1 MITQAELELET
12 YDFGRGR
19 AAKIMEANEERGNAA
34 NNGYSKAIYRRFV
47 VPLAEIIR
55 EDVTTKK
62 PGRRKAHVSLLE
74 TMDPEAVAYLA
85 VRQAMN
91 MLLTGGGADNS
102 GRVLIQKVGKAVFHE
117 HLLSMFEEAE
127 PALFHTIA
135 NDLDRRLSKSERHR
149 VTVFKTQAA
158 AKGIVVPD
166 WGSGNCDQV
175 GAYLIDQLDK
185 LGMVDTA
192 YTLDRTGSRHRT
204 HIEVVLSDEV
214 QSLIASIKGHL
225 VETMP
230 YYLPCVEQPKEW
242 VNVRDGGFHTKEMRR
257 LNPFAVRSLSY
268 REEGDYPEADV
279 SIPLAA
285 INALQNTGWQING
298 KMLDVVKD
306 VARHYDMEEILSQ
319 AEFPAPQK
327 PGWLIDSMKS
337 ENMTAEQ
344 LEEFVAW
351 KREKAEW
358 FTQMKLRGT
367 KYGRFYTAITVAEK
381 FREFPAIYF
390 VYFADFRGRL
400 YAQTTGVSPQGSDMQ
415 KALIR
420 FAEGKPLSN
429 AKAEDWFCI
438 NGANRFGFD
447 KGTLAERV
455 EWVMERED
463 MIRAFAEDP
472 INNRG
477 WQEADKPLQFLAWA
491 MEFNE
496 WRKQPEGF
504 VSHIPVGMDGT
515 CNGLQ
520 NFSAM
525 LRDEVGG
532 AATNLIPSERPKDIY
547 QMVADVCATL
557 LDKHRIA
564 MFETDDAG
572 TPLLGVL
579 TEKGV
584 RLVAYREKWMNHGM
598 NRKLVKRSVM
608 TLPYGSTR
616 FSCADFIVS
625 DYMKMGLIPEF
636 AKEEYSEA
644 AQYLSHHVW
653 EAIGHVVVKASEAMK
668 WLQQA
673 TKPILADRNDV
684 RWVSP
689 SGFPVIQT
697 YQSVEEHRIHTQ
709 LCGGAKLRT
718 FAETATPDK
727 NRHKNGVA
735 PNFIHSFDA
744 GHLHLVAVAAARM
757 GMALAMIHD
766 DYGTHADDAEAF
778 YHIIRWEFVRMYEKA
793 DYLQDFADR
802 YDLPEPPAKG
812 NLDLRLVLESPYFF
826 S

>member
-19 AAKIMEANEERGNAA
+19 AAKIMEANEGRGNAA
-34 NNGYSKAIYRRFV
+34 NNGYSKAIYRRFI
-47 VPLAEIIR
+47 VPLAEIIK
-55 EDVTTKK
+55 EDVTTKR

-74 TMDPEAVAYLA
+74 PMDAEAVAYIA
-85 VRQAMN
+85 VRQTMN
-91 MLLTGGGADNS
+91 LLLAGHTEKTG
-102 GRVLIQKVGKAVFHE
+102 RLLIQKVGKAVFHE

-158 AKGIVVPD
+158 AKGIPVPE

-185 LGMVDTA
+185 LGMVETA
-192 YTLDRTGSRHRT
+192 YTLDRTGSKHRT
-204 HIEVVLSDEV
+204 HIEVVLSSEV
-214 QSLIASIKGHL
+214 MELIESIKGHL

-230 YYLPCVEQPKEW
+230 YYLPCVEKPKDW

-257 LNPFAVRSLSY
+257 LNPFAIRSASY
-268 REEGDYPEADV
+268 RQEEDYPEADV
-279 SIPLAA
+279 SVPLAA
-285 INALQNTGWQING
+285 INALQATEWQVNG
-298 KMLDVVKD
+298 AMLDVIKD

-319 AEFPAPQK
+319 AEFPAPMK

-344 LEEFVAW
+344 LEEFVSW

-367 KYGRFYTAITVAEK
+367 KFGRFHTAITVAEK
-381 FREFPAIYF
+381 FRQFPAIYF

-400 YAQTTGVSPQGSDMQ
+400 YAQTTGISPQGSDMQ
-415 KALIR
+415 KALLR
-420 FAEGKPLSN
+420 FAEGKPLPDAN
-429 AKAEDWFCI
+429 AVKWFLV

-447 KGTLAERV
+447 KDTLEARAA
-455 EWVMERED
+455 WVMEREQMFVD
-463 MIRAFAEDP
+463 FAADP

-477 WQEADKPLQFLAWA
+477 WQEADKPLQFLAWC
-491 MEFNE
+491 MEFAE
-496 WRKQPEGF
+496 YIRDPENF

-532 AATNLIPSERPKDIY
+532 AATNLVPSDKPNDIY
-547 QMVADVCATL
+547 QMVANVVATL
-557 LDKHRIA
+557 LEAHTIPTFVSNAEGEEREKA
-564 MFETDDAG
+564 MAKRE
-572 TPLLGVL
+572 
-579 TEKGV
+579 
-584 RLVAYREKWMNHGM
+584 RLVTYRSKWMNHGM

-653 EAIGHVVVKASEAMK
+653 DAIGHVVVKASEAMK

-673 TKPILADRNDV
+673 TKPILAEHNDV

-689 SGFPVIQT
+689 SGFPVVQT

-709 LCGGAKLRT
+709 LCGAAKLRT
-718 FAETATPDK
+718 FVETAQPDK

-744 GHLHLVAVAAARM
+744 AHLHLVAVAAARM

-766 DYGTHADDAEAF
+766 DYGTHPADAEAF

-793 DYLQDFADR
+793 DYLQEFADR

-812 NLDLRLVLESPYFF
+812 TLDLRLVLDSPYFF

>member
-19 AAKIMEANEERGNAA
+19 AAKIMEANEGRGNAA

-47 VPLAEIIR
+47 VPLAEIIK
-55 EDVTTKK
+55 EDIHTKK

-74 TMDPEAVAYLA
+74 PMDAEAVAYLA
-85 VRQAMN
+85 VRQTLN
-91 MLLTGGGADNS
+91 LLLTGTNEKS
-102 GRVLIQKVGKAVFHE
+102 GRLLIQKVGKAVFHE

-135 NDLDRRLSKSERHR
+135 TDLDRRLSKSERHR

-158 AKGIVVPD
+158 AKGIPVPE

-185 LGMVDTA
+185 LGMVDTS
-192 YTLDRTGSRHRT
+192 YTLDRTGSKHRT
-204 HIEVVLSDEV
+204 HIEVVLSNEV
-214 QSLIASIKGHL
+214 LSLIDSIKGHL

-230 YYLPCVEQPKEW
+230 YYLPCVEAPKPW
-242 VNVRDGGFHTKEMRR
+242 VSVRDGGFHTKEMRR
-257 LNPFAVRSLSY
+257 LNPFAVRSASY
-268 REEGDYPEADV
+268 RQEEDYPEADV
-279 SIPLAA
+279 STPLAA
-285 INALQNTGWQING
+285 INALQETEWQVNG
-298 KMLDVVKD
+298 EMLDVIKD

-319 AEFPAPQK
+319 AEFPAPMK

-381 FREFPAIYF
+381 FRAFPAIYF

-415 KALIR
+415 KALLR
-420 FAEGKPLSN
+420 FACGKPLPD
-429 AKAEDWFCI
+429 AAAVKWFLV

-447 KGTLAERV
+447 KDTLDARAA
-455 EWVMERED
+455 WVMERKQMFLD
-463 MIRAFAEDP
+463 FASDP

-477 WQEADKPLQFLAWA
+477 WQEADKPLQFLAWT
-491 MEFNE
+491 MEFAR
-496 WRKQPEGF
+496 WCADPENF
-504 VSHIPVGMDGT
+504 ISHIPVGMDGT

-532 AATNLIPSERPKDIY
+532 AATNLIPSDKPNDIY
-547 QMVADVCATL
+547 QMVANVVTKL
-557 LDKHRIA
+557 LADQTIA
-564 MFETDDAG
+564 AFVSNAEG
-572 TPLLGVL
+572 EER
-579 TEKGV
+579 EKALAKRE
-584 RLVAYREKWMNHGM
+584 RLVTYRAKWMNHGM

-616 FSCADFIVS
+616 FSCADFIVQ

-636 AKEEYSEA
+636 AKEEYAEA

-653 EAIGHVVVKASEAMK
+653 DAIGHVVVKASEAMK

-673 TKPILADRNDV
+673 TKPILSDNNDV

-709 LCGGAKLRT
+709 LCGAAKLRT
-718 FAETATPDK
+718 FVETAQPDK

-744 GHLHLVAVAAARM
+744 AHLHLVAVAAASM

-766 DYGTHADDAEAF
+766 DYGTHAADAEAF
-778 YHIIRWEFVRMYEKA
+778 YHIIRREFVRMYEKA
-793 DYLQDFADR
+793 DYLQEFADR

-812 NLDLRLVLESPYFF
+812 TLDLRLVLESPYFF

>member
-1 MITQAELELET
+1 MITQVELELET

-55 EDVTTKK
+55 EDITTKK

-74 TMDPEAVAYLA
+74 PMDPEAVAYLA
-85 VRQAMN
+85 VRQTLN
-91 MLLTGGGADNS
+91 LLLAGTSDKS
-102 GRVLIQKVGKAVFHE
+102 GRILIQKVGKAVFHE

-158 AKGIVVPD
+158 AKGITVPE

-192 YTLDRTGSRHRT
+192 YTLDRTGSKHRT
-204 HIEVVLSDEV
+204 HIEVILTDEV
-214 QSLIASIKGHL
+214 LELIANIKGHL

-230 YYLPCVEQPKEW
+230 YYLPCVEAPIPW
-242 VNVRDGGFHTKEMRR
+242 ANVREGGFHTKEMRR
-257 LNPFAVRSLSY
+257 LNPFAVRSASY
-268 REEGDYPEADV
+268 REEGDYPEADMT
-279 SIPLAA
+279 IPLAA
-285 INALQNTGWQING
+285 INALQSTAWQING
-298 KMLDVVKD
+298 QMLDVVKE

-319 AEFPAPQK
+319 AEFPAPMK

-367 KYGRFYTAITVAEK
+367 KYGRFYTAITVADK
-381 FREFPAIYF
+381 FRNFPAIYF

-420 FAEGKPLSN
+420 FSAGKPLSDMN
-429 AKAEDWFCI
+429 AERWFCI

-447 KGTLAERV
+447 KGTLDERV

-491 MEFNE
+491 IEFNE

-547 QMVADVCATL
+547 QMVADVTEAAL
-557 LDKHRIA
+557 SNSVIPAFVSNAEGEEREKA
-564 MFETDDAG
+564 MAKRE
-572 TPLLGVL
+572 
-579 TEKGV
+579 
-584 RLVAYREKWMNHGM
+584 RLVTYRSKWMMHGM

-616 FSCADFIVS
+616 FSCADFIVQ
-625 DYMKMGLIPEF
+625 DYMKMGLVPDF
-636 AKEEYSEA
+636 AKENYAEA
-644 AQYLSHHVW
+644 AQYLSHFVW
-653 EAIGHVVVKASEAMK
+653 DAIGDVVVKASEAMT
-668 WLQQA
+668 WLQRA
-673 TKPILADRNDV
+673 TKPILAESNDV
-684 RWVSP
+684 RWISP

-697 YQSVEEHRIHTQ
+697 YQAVEEHRIKTQ
-709 LCGGAKLRT
+709 LCGSAFLRT

-735 PNFIHSFDA
+735 PNYIHSFDA
-744 GHLHLVAVAAARM
+744 GHLHLVAVSADRV
-757 GMALAMIHD
+757 GMDLAMIHD
-766 DYGTHADDAEAF
+766 DYGTHAADAEAF
-778 YHIIRWEFVRMYEKA
+778 YHIIRWEFVRMYEKR
-793 DYLQDFADR
+793 DYLQEFADR

-812 NLDLRLVLESPYFF
+812 NLDLRLVLDSPYFF